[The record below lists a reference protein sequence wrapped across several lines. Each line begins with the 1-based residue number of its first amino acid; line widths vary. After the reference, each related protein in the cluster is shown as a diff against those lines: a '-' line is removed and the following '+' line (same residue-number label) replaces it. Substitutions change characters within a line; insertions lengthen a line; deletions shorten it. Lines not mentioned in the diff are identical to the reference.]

1 MGKSARRIVRKDR
14 VGRMNPNNPAHA
26 SSRSN
31 TKAMKGSRNKQL
43 NPNSPPLRPKRPGVI
58 RDLGEDGGQAE
69 EWLEE
74 TYKADRRD
82 ELISKHEPTS
92 TPDDEDDY

>member
-1 MGKSARRIVRKDR
+1 MKANNSAY
-14 VGRMNPNNPAHA
+14 A
-26 SSRSN
+26 SSRSH
-31 TKAMKGSRNKQL
+31 TKAMKDSRSTRL
-43 NPNSPPLRPKRPGVI
+43 NPNSPPSRPKRPGVI
-58 RDLGEDGGQAE
+58 RDLREDGNQAE

-82 ELISKHEPTS
+82 ELISKHEPAS